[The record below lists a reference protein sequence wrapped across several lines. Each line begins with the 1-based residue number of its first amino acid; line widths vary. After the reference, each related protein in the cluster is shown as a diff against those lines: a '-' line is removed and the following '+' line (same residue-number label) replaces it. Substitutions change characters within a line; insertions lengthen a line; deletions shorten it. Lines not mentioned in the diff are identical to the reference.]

1 MNKHHNEFYRTDL
14 SYIEEKLGK
23 GVCNQKLVNE
33 LYDLRD
39 NIQRYCNYHIDELKL
54 KMRERNRK
62 KGEK

>member
-1 MNKHHNEFYRTDL
+1 MFATWKMKNGHNID
-14 SYIEEKLGK
+14 
-23 GVCNQKLVNE
+23 QAANE